1 MTNINTFGNTIE
13 GSRRGGGR
21 ENLKLAALH
30 LKLERRDFMAKKK
43 KAAKKKAEKKEE
55 ITVSGCCR

>member
-1 MTNINTFGNTIE
+1 LVIQLKFSE
-13 GSRRGGGR
+13 GGGEGR

-30 LKLERRDFMAKKK
+30 LKFERRDLMAKKK

-55 ITVSGCCR
+55 TTTSGCCR